1 MDKRPNRW
9 LLFSS
14 LAFQIAIA
22 MYVAV
27 YFGQRLDQN
36 QKNDKPYY
44 TLIFS
49 GVALIAVLFLII
61 KQTKRLR

>member
-1 MDKRPNRW
+1 MNKRPNRW

-14 LAFQIAIA
+14 LAFQMAIA
-22 MYVAV
+22 MYAAV
-27 YFGQRLDQN
+27 YFGQKLDQKQQN
-36 QKNDKPYY
+36 EKPYF

-49 GVALIAVLFLII
+49 GLALIAVLFMIV